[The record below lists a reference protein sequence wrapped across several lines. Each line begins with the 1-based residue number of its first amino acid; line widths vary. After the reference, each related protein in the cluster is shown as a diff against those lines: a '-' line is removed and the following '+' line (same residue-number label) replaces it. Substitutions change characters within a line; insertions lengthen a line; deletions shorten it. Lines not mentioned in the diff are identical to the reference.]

1 MGKKVTE
8 YLQYSPIL
16 LGEQYQNKKEVF
28 TAVYNLAKQKGWV
41 TKDFGKKILER
52 EEIYPTGID
61 QGTFGIAIPHTDPEW
76 VKEEFI
82 TLLVPERPVLFQRMD
97 DKEQEVQVDFIF
109 ILGLNQP
116 HEQLAML
123 QNLMQLIQNTALL
136 ENLYKQT
143 KREKLIL
150 LLQDYGF
157 LKKEE
162 WNHYKKRMTS
172 KI

>member
-1 MGKKVTE
+1 M
-8 YLQYSPIL
+8 
-16 LGEQYQNKKEVF
+16 
-28 TAVYNLAKQKGWV
+28 

-157 LKKEE
+157 
-162 WNHYKKRMTS
+162 
-172 KI
+172 